1 MKKEPMTIRQ
11 RIRVCFEKSFNLIGL
26 DAHIRTKKDIYDWV
40 IYDKKMLTRY
50 MREDEDVA
58 LYREAITNTGMAW
71 SDNFPKQQRLFELLQ
86 MVKCT
91 LKKGTAGDF
100 VECGCWWGHSTYMIA
115 KLLQRN
121 GFQGT
126 FHVFDSFEGGLS
138 EKTKEDVNLRYKLNA
153 KQILEEK
160 TQFMSTMAGVQQN
173 LKDFPFIKYYKG
185 WIPNRF
191 PEVSDKNFAFV
202 HIDVDLYQP
211 TRDAVEF
218 FYPRLLKSG
227 CIVNDDY
234 GLGAFDG
241 CQTAIDEYMKNR
253 EIGMFWP
260 KPLGGCVIIK

>member
-1 MKKEPMTIRQ
+1 MKEELTTIRQ
-11 RIRVCFEKSFNLIGL
+11 RIRSYLEKSFNLFGL
-26 DAHIRTKKDIYDWV
+26 DAYIRTKKDIYDWV
-40 IYDKKMLTRY
+40 LFDRKILSRY
-50 MREDEDVA
+50 MCNDEDVS
-58 LYREAITNTGMAW
+58 LYQEGLVHTGMTL
-71 SDNFPKQQRLFELLQ
+71 SDNFSKQQRFFELLQ

-91 LKKGTAGDF
+91 LKKGIAGDF

-115 KLLQRN
+115 KLLQKN

-126 FHVFDSFEGGLS
+126 LHVFDSFEGGLS

-153 KQILEEK
+153 KQILAEK
-160 TQFMSTMAGVQQN
+160 TQFSSTMAVVQKN
-173 LKDFPFIKYYKG
+173 LKDFPFIKYYEG
-185 WIPNRF
+185 WIPSRF

-211 TRDAVEF
+211 TRDALEF

-234 GLGAFDG
+234 GLSAFDG
-241 CQTAIDEYMKNR
+241 CQTAIDEYMKNQ

-260 KPLGGCVIIK
+260 KSPGGCVIIK